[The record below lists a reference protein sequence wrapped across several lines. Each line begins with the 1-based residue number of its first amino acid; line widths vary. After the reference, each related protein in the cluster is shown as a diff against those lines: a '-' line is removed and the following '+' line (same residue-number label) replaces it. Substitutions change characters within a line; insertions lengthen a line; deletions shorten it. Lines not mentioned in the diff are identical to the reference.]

1 MMQLYWAPRTR
12 SFTTLWMME
21 EAGQPYER
29 VLIDIT
35 QGAQS
40 DASYRAVNP
49 MAKVPALQDGDATIA
64 EQAAICA
71 YVAERY
77 PEAGLT
83 PPVGDPARAKFLYWL
98 FFYSGC
104 MEPAVV
110 QMTTKLE
117 MPSSTAGWGEASRVF
132 NVLDEALS
140 KSGPWLLGERFSA
153 ADVMVGSGLHFFT
166 RVFKAV
172 PARPSFDAYIDR
184 CMARPAFQRALA
196 FG

>member
-1 MMQLYWAPRTR
+1 M
-12 SFTTLWMME
+12 
-21 EAGQPYER
+21 
-29 VLIDIT
+29 
-35 QGAQS
+35 
-40 DASYRAVNP
+40 
-49 MAKVPALQDGDATIA
+49 QDGDATIA